1 MANCK
6 IYMDVCC
13 LNRPLDDSLQDR
25 IRLEAESV
33 LLIYRKCRIGEW
45 QLINSEIIE
54 LEIAQTKDIQR
65 RSQLQLAISIAQ
77 EKLLLKDSVKQR
89 VIELTQ
95 IGFKSFDAAHIAS
108 AEDGSV
114 DVFLTTD
121 DRLLKRANRYSDQ
134 LKVKVSNPVTW
145 FIHISQLEGDK
156 NNDDTP

>member
-1 MANCK
+1 MTNYK

-25 IRLEAESV
+25 IRLEAEAI

-45 QLINSEIIE
+45 QLVNSEIIE

-65 RSQLQLAISIAQ
+65 RSQLQLAIEIAQ
-77 EKLLLKDSVKQR
+77 EKLLLNDMVKQR

-108 AEDGSV
+108 AEDGSI

-121 DRLLKRANRYSDQ
+121 DRLLKRANRCSDQ

-145 FIHISQLEGDK
+145 FISINQLVGDE